1 VSSLPKTDML
11 IIDEGFG
18 KLDPEHLEALQRMF
32 EYLKEAFGTV
42 FIVSHVDSM
51 RDIVDHSLEITSL
64 DGYAHVEAV

>member
-1 VSSLPKTDML
+1 
-11 IIDEGFG
+11 
-18 KLDPEHLEALQRMF
+18 MF

-51 RDIVDHSLEITSL
+51 RDVVDHSLDITSL

>member
-1 VSSLPKTDML
+1 
-11 IIDEGFG
+11 
-18 KLDPEHLEALQRMF
+18 MF